1 MYMYQHSRLKTNRLG
16 FFQKFKNFDYI
27 LLFCIIILGF
37 ISLVTMYSTDGGQV
51 LFHTKSHFTKLIVFT
66 IMMLIISFINI
77 KYWFALGYLSYLV
90 VIGLLVGTYLFG
102 ITSSGSQRWINLYFI
117 NLQPSELMKVFIIL
131 CLAKYFHRMKLENV
145 NSIYTILSSLIIIM
159 LPMGL
164 VIVQPDLGTSLLI
177 GISGIAVLWFA
188 GVNHKYFIYT
198 MLGFVISL
206 PFIIAFLKPYQK
218 LRVLTFLNPDRDPL
232 GAGYQIIQ
240 SKIAVGS
247 GGIFGKGFLKGTQSY
262 LEFLPEKHTDF
273 IFTLFSEE
281 FGFVGSAILLI
292 IYAIIIYRI
301 VAIGASCRSYFAKIF
316 CYSFGAAIFVFITI
330 NMSMVLGLLPIV
342 GSPLPIMS
350 YGGSSM
356 LATMIGF
363 GIVMSARVH
372 NQQLIA

>member
-1 MYMYQHSRLKTNRLG
+1 MYQHSRLNRNNES

-27 LLFCIIILGF
+27 LMFCILLLGS
-37 ISLVTMYSTDGGQV
+37 ISLVTMYSTDGGEI
-51 LFHTKSHFTKLIVFT
+51 LFHTKSHFIKLVVFT
-66 IMMLIISFINI
+66 LMMLIISFINI
-77 KYWFALGYLSYLV
+77 KFWFSVGYLAYLLT
-90 VIGLLVGTYLFG
+90 IGLLFWTYFFG
-102 ITSSGSQRWINLYFI
+102 IKASGSQRWIDLYFI
-117 NLQPSELMKVFIIL
+117 NLQPSELMKIFIIL
-131 CLAKYFHRMKLENV
+131 CLAKYFHRKKLENV
-145 NSIYTILSSLIIIM
+145 NSIYAIFTSLVIIL

-164 VIVQPDLGTSLLI
+164 VIIQPDLGTSVLI
-177 GISGIAVLWFA
+177 AISGIAVLWFA
-188 GVNHKYFIYT
+188 GINHKYFIHT
-198 MLGFVISL
+198 MIGFLISL
-206 PFIIAFLKPYQK
+206 PFIISFLKPYQK

-247 GGIFGKGFLKGTQSY
+247 GGLFGKGFLKGTQSY

-281 FGFVGSAILLI
+281 FGFVGSAFLLL

-301 VAIGASCRSYFAKIF
+301 VAIGANSRSYFAKIF
-316 CYSFGAAIFVFITI
+316 CYSFGAAIFVYITI

-372 NQQLIA
+372 SQQSIA